1 MRTFSEGRLA
11 RGIAYLLNGA
21 FLWSVVMGVGAAPA
35 AAQIPTKGATTQS
48 VAVMAF
54 QNRTKLRPETLGAEA
69 ADAVAVEL
77 RDRLLLDVLPKADV
91 ALQMRD
97 LGMTAPLGDG
107 EMVRLATE
115 LDVGLVVA
123 GEVRG
128 GRIISTRDGRYA
140 EVVLAVRLFD
150 RTARADVN
158 GALVSAVSPTSDAS
172 EDTLIQKAL
181 QQAAF
186 TAVQQMQSRPTVT
199 AMVLWSRADT
209 VFLNVGTRGGMR
221 PGLRLVAVRGGK
233 RIGMA
238 KVTEADAI
246 GAYAISVEGPPL
258 RTGDQMRAV
267 YDLPTGLAPERVGVA
282 REKRGRFETMAI
294 AAAVFLGLGN
304 FASRTRRVDEGDTT
318 APGFTAANIANGA
331 DFGISGYVPSFQ
343 PFADIQPRPA
353 AFIRW
358 DRYQGSE
365 RSRIIAYQVIRRPG
379 ETVDML
385 ITEFDQRTEL
395 IDWGQNPPGLIVVE
409 FSIDENNGSLAE
421 LTSDF
426 TPWEPE
432 LDLET
437 GLLSNPTWYEFVADN
452 ADDAGVEITEVSY
465 RIGWFP
471 SELPGDDYGGM
482 YPGEAY
488 QYQIRPLVSQQM
500 SSGFWVL
507 NTATEFSRAPNFV
520 VGVAP
525 AGVFTTHYVL
535 RDLIL
540 GIYEVWDE
548 LPNPEVR
555 GNQGTFFFYY
565 PYGATD
571 IVLQIARDPNIDF
584 APPNVLSVS
593 VPPTPPARSARN
605 VTSIAVDLSLV
616 PGFTPLFLWRVSA
629 RNIFDTHPAW
639 TYPDGRPVGFVYSRT
654 GYFLIGGGASRAE
667 MMHEQRQAMEA
678 IRAARARLPRTVTT
692 DRLHRAQ

>member
-11 RGIAYLLNGA
+11 RGIAHLLNGA
-21 FLWSVVMGVGAAPA
+21 FLWSVVMGLGAVPA

-48 VAVMAF
+48 VAVVAF
-54 QNRTKLRPETLGAEA
+54 QNRTKLRPETLGEEA

-97 LGMTAPLGDG
+97 LGMIAPLTDA

-115 LDVGLVVA
+115 LDVNLVVA

-128 GRIISTRDGRYA
+128 GRIISTRQGRYA
-140 EVVLAVRLFD
+140 EIVLAVRLFD
-150 RTARADVN
+150 RLARADVN
-158 GALVSAVSPTSDAS
+158 GSLVSAVSPTSDAS
-172 EDTLIQKAL
+172 EDTLVEKAL

-221 PGLRLVAVRGGK
+221 PGLRLVAVRGGE
-233 RIGMA
+233 RIGLA

-246 GAYAISVEGPPL
+246 GAYATSVEGPPL

-304 FASRTRRVDEGDTT
+304 FASRVRRLDEGNTA
-318 APGFTAANIANGA
+318 APGFRAANLANGA
-331 DFGISGYVPSFQ
+331 DFGISGYLPSFH
-343 PFADIQPRPA
+343 PLRDIQPRPA
-353 AFIRW
+353 ALIHW
-358 DRYQGSE
+358 DGYQGSDRARLLGYDLRRNGE
-365 RSRIIAYQVIRRPG
+365 VVAILGGGGQAVDVIDNG
-379 ETVDML
+379 GN
-385 ITEFDQRTEL
+385 Q
-395 IDWGQNPPGLIVVE
+395 PGLETITITIDETDGHVVE
-409 FSIDENNGSLAE
+409 WVPE
-421 LTSDF
+421 F

-432 LDLET
+432 LDPDT
-437 GLLSNPTWYEFVADN
+437 GELTNPTWFEFLHDN
-452 ADDAGVEITEVSY
+452 ADAAIMEVTPDSLY
-465 RIGWFP
+465 MGWFP
-471 SELPGDDYGGM
+471 SIEPGDDYGGM
-482 YPGEAY
+482 AHSVGY
-488 QYQIRPLVSQQM
+488 QYQVRPLMVAQRSDG
-500 SSGFWVL
+500 SWFFEH
-507 NTATEFSRAPNFV
+507 ATQFTTSPNFV

-535 RDLIL
+535 RDMIL

-548 LPNPEVR
+548 LPNPEVT
-555 GNQGTFFFYY
+555 GNQGKFFFYY

-584 APPNVLSVS
+584 TPPNVLNVS
-593 VPPTPPARSARN
+593 FPPTLPARTARN
-605 VTSIAVDLSLV
+605 VASFTVDLSLV
-616 PGFTPLFLWRVSA
+616 PGFTPLFVWRVSG
-629 RNIFDTHPAW
+629 RNVFDDHPAW
-639 TYPDGRPVGFVYSRT
+639 TYPDRTPVGFVYSRT
-654 GYFLIGGGASRAE
+654 GYFLITGSASRAE
-667 MMHEQRQAMEA
+667 MMHEQRQAMDA
-678 IRAARARLPRTVTT
+678 IRAARARLPRTATT